1 MPGDPMGA
9 AGTLAGS
16 QDPMLA
22 QAGLGMM
29 GQQFKN
35 QMPQQQP
42 APQPF
47 TLGPGQQRF
56 PAGGGQPTAS
66 VPPTPSQP
74 RAPQIIQTANG
85 PMMLNEQGQAVPIPG
100 PGGSPV
106 QAPKKEPLVNVDMK
120 GEGKYAEVV
129 AGKSGERDIGQHDA
143 AIAAVDNLIKL
154 DLTLDQ
160 ITKSQA
166 ITGMGSEVFKNIER
180 AKNLVMRD
188 EASGRKVSDTELL
201 DALLGSDVFPM
212 IKALGIGARGLDT
225 PAEREFLR
233 SVMTG
238 VTPMNRETLR
248 RMTEIRRDVAK
259 RSIER
264 WNERVEGGEL
274 DRYFS
279 ATGMPKR
286 KVELPKRQPMPQ
298 PAPAA
303 APQPEAQGGAGGFQ
317 EGMTATGPGGQKII
331 FRGGQWQPISQ

>member
-1 MPGDPMGA
+1 
-9 AGTLAGS
+9 
-16 QDPMLA
+16 MLA

>member
-1 MPGDPMGA
+1 
-9 AGTLAGS
+9 
-16 QDPMLA
+16 
-22 QAGLGMM
+22 
-29 GQQFKN
+29 
-35 QMPQQQP
+35 
-42 APQPF
+42 
-47 TLGPGQQRF
+47 
-56 PAGGGQPTAS
+56 
-66 VPPTPSQP
+66 
-74 RAPQIIQTANG
+74 
-85 PMMLNEQGQAVPIPG
+85 
-100 PGGSPV
+100 
-106 QAPKKEPLVNVDMK
+106 
-120 GEGKYAEVV
+120 
-129 AGKSGERDIGQHDA
+129 
-143 AIAAVDNLIKL
+143 
-154 DLTLDQ
+154 
-160 ITKSQA
+160 
-166 ITGMGSEVFKNIER
+166 MGSEVFKNIER